1 MRLQWRSGQQGKQGD
16 TFVGFSRLVGVGHA
30 SFEVLKIGRER
41 GAVCATSHTTD
52 FPYSTSISASSIAA
66 GVSGRIFLLPLQANL
81 FCIGNPAEDGF
92 SYFAARQITRPLPCN
107 ANHPPHVGAM
117 CATVPT
123 RLANLVMLNSRFSHS
138 VRTRPI
144 GLGCFSLS
152 I

>member
-92 SYFAARQITRPLPCN
+92 SYFAARHNHAPSALQREPSTPRRRYVRHRTDPTCQSRYAEFKVQSQRAN
-107 ANHPPHVGAM
+107 AAHRAW
-117 CATVPT
+117 
-123 RLANLVMLNSRFSHS
+123 LL
-138 VRTRPI
+138 
-144 GLGCFSLS
+144 
-152 I
+152 